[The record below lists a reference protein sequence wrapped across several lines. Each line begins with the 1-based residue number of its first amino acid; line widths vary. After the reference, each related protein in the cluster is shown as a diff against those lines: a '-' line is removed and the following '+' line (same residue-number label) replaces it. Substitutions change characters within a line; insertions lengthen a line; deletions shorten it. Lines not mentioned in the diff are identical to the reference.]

1 MTGALTAISLYYS
14 DRLLADAQSFSP
26 SAGKPRDVVATWQS
40 AGLAIAI
47 NDVTPAT
54 EQDLCLAHEGSY
66 ARAVL
71 AGKRD
76 NGFGN
81 RSASVAASLPYTTG
95 AMVDA
100 ARAALV
106 HGCACA
112 PVSGFHHAHYDSAG
126 GFCTFNG
133 LVVAARKLL
142 DEGRVNRVLILDC
155 DMHFGDGT
163 DAIIDRLGLSDW
175 IENATFGRWFDSP
188 AHASRYLARLKEVA
202 AGFDAFDLILYQ
214 AGADVHVDDPLG
226 GVLTTAEMIER
237 DRNVFKAARSAGIP
251 IAWNLAGGYQE
262 PLSRVVD
269 LHVNTMKACINAFVA
284 RTASEPRPTAAVQ
297 HE

>member
-1 MTGALTAISLYYS
+1 MTGTLSAIPLYYS

-26 SAGKPRDVVATWQS
+26 SAGKPRDVVAAWQR
-40 AGLAIAI
+40 ANLAVSL

-54 EQDLCLAHEGSY
+54 EQDLSLAHDGAY
-66 ARAVL
+66 VRTVL
-71 AGKRD
+71 AGTRD

-100 ARAALV
+100 ARASLV
-106 HGCACA
+106 TGCACA

-163 DAIIDRLGLSDW
+163 DAIIDRLGLSDA

-188 AHASRYLARLKEVA
+188 VHAPRYLVRLKEIA

-226 GVLTTAEMIER
+226 GVLTTAEMTER
-237 DRNVFKAARSAGIP
+237 DRIVFQAAQSAGIP

-269 LHVNTMKACINAFVA
+269 LHVNTMKACVA
-284 RTASEPRPTAAVQ
+284 AYATPEAGQ
-297 HE
+297 Q